1 MFLQKTVSITE
12 TKGLLLST
20 EIMDLYCEK
29 HMKHMI
35 DCLDKIQFLKVKEGG
50 VYSYRFALKSWKTTA
65 AAVGLCGI
73 DR

>member
-1 MFLQKTVSITE
+1 
-12 TKGLLLST
+12 
-20 EIMDLYCEK
+20 MDLYCEK

-35 DCLDKIQFLKVKEGG
+35 DVLDKIQFPKVKEGG